1 MTTGQGVKLALSV
14 LALALGVSFA
24 PAELSR
30 RNQMKSDQLF
40 QEGLEKEKK
49 GDLRG
54 AQEDFRKALDE
65 NPDHGP
71 AQLELGRIA
80 LAEKEYEKA
89 RSELRK
95 AEEIFR
101 RSASSRQ
108 EMARKNYQNAQKQLI
123 DEQARLI
130 QLQQPGP
137 VTNQMSEATLA
148 QEIRETEERIRK
160 LQAMPPPDTTD
171 ATKPPPDLYFLLGNA
186 EMRLDRLD
194 EAIVDWEKCRGIAPN
209 FGPVYNNL
217 AFAYWKR
224 GRVSEAREALAK
236 AEELGVPV
244 NPEFKQ
250 RLAEATGQ

>member
-1 MTTGQGVKLALSV
+1 MRTQRRIGVAVGALVLTLAGSP
-14 LALALGVSFA
+14 A
-24 PAELSR
+24 PGEVSR
-30 RNQMKSDQLF
+30 RDLMKSDQLF
-40 QEGLEKEKK
+40 QDGVKK
-49 GDLRG
+49 LKAGDVGAARG
-54 AQEDFRKALDE
+54 NFEKALAV

-71 AQLELGRIA
+71 AQLELGRLS
-80 LAEKEYEKA
+80 LAEKKYEQA
-89 RSELRK
+89 LEQLNG

-101 RSASSRQ
+101 RTTASRQ
-108 EMARKNYQNAQKQLI
+108 EMARKNYQESQRALI

-137 VTNQMSEATLA
+137 VTNQMNEATLQ

-160 LQAMPPPDTTD
+160 LQAMAPPDTSSLE
-171 ATKPPPDLYFLLGNA
+171 KPPSDLYFLRGNA
-186 EMRLDRLD
+186 LMRLDRLD
-194 EAIVDWEKCRGIAPN
+194 EAIADWESCRDLAPK

-224 GRVSEAREALAK
+224 GRASEARDALAK

-250 RLAEATGQ
+250 KLAEASGR